1 MNHEQSISTRS
12 QLNFLPEQ
20 KAKDLKDLLQREEA
34 C

>member
-1 MNHEQSISTRS
+1 MNHEQKHLHQISAEFS
-12 QLNFLPEQ
+12 PEQ